1 MESRRD
7 SLPMAKPVRVVVI
20 GSGLVGSTYAYA
32 LLLQDVADEICLIDK
47 NQDIAMGQAMD
58 LNHAMPMVNRTEIWA
73 GDMDD
78 VRDADVVL
86 IAAGVSQKPGE
97 TRMDLLKRN
106 SRVVGDIAQEVGDI
120 ARKTI
125 ILMATN
131 PVDVMAYVA
140 MVRSNLPPSRVM
152 GLGTALDTARLRY
165 LTGKELGIDPKSVH
179 AFVMGEHGDS
189 EFVAWSRA
197 TIAGISI
204 EDWPDLRHDAQDRI
218 ESEVRDAAYQV
229 ISRKGATYYAPA
241 VTLSRVTEAIV
252 KDLRT
257 VFSVCVY
264 LEGEYGIY
272 GVYMGAPAVVG
283 KEGILR
289 TIEIPLSGQ
298 ELVRLQSSGRV
309 IRRAISDLEME
320 VPHYVPEMIGVAA
333 FEASEELSR
342 LEDNRRNRRRVR
354 RPTKR
359 PRPLQGRLDD
369 SALPAGD
376 RGA

>member
-1 MESRRD
+1 MKPRRGFI
-7 SLPMAKPVRVVVI
+7 PMTKPVRVVVI

-32 LLLQDVADEICLIDK
+32 LLLQDIADEICLIDENIDK
-47 NQDIAMGQAMD
+47 AIGQAMD

-106 SRVVGDIAQEVGDI
+106 ARVVGDIAQEIGEI

-125 ILMATN
+125 VLIATN

-165 LTGKELGIDPKSVH
+165 LTGRELSIDPRSVH

-197 TIAGISI
+197 TIAGTGIQ
-204 EDWPDLRHDAQDRI
+204 DWPDLRPDAQDRI
-218 ESEVRDAAYQV
+218 ESEVREAAYEV

-257 VFSVCVY
+257 VFSVSVY
-264 LEGEYGIY
+264 LEGQYGIY
-272 GVYMGAPAVVG
+272 GVYLGAPAVVG

-289 TIEIPLSGQ
+289 TIEIPLSEQ
-298 ELVRLQSSGRV
+298 ELARLQTSGRV
-309 IRRAISDLEME
+309 IRQAITELELE
-320 VPHYVPEMIGVAA
+320 THHYVPEIVGTAA
-333 FEASEELSR
+333 FETSEELGR
-342 LEDNRRNRRRVR
+342 LEDSRRDRRHPR

-359 PRPLQGRLDD
+359 PRPF
-369 SALPAGD
+369 
-376 RGA
+376 